1 MNYKQQI
8 EEDKMNEIMERN
20 IEYLN
25 QLTEQMKSGQVSVF
39 AGAGVSVAS
48 GYVD

>member
-25 QLTEQMKSGQVSVF
+25 QLTEQMKSGQVSVL
-39 AGAGVSVAS
+39 SLIHI
-48 GYVD
+48 